1 VSPSGPEFAS
11 ETGEPSAPPSSNGR
25 KPGNRLTVE
34 DWIEAGFGLIAEE
47 GLRAAKI
54 DRLCE
59 RLGVTKGSFY
69 WHFSDIRSYLDALV
83 SAWAEAAAVQRTALT
98 ALRRLP
104 PAERLRAMTEHLSSP
119 RQWTLE
125 RAIREWARYDA
136 GVAAQV
142 GSSDVFVFGEVSR
155 VFGDNG
161 YEPDEAGMRARAAFA
176 AGIGLIHLSPKPP
189 SAAGARERERFLEFM
204 LRP

>member
-1 VSPSGPEFAS
+1 VSSLGPEFAS
-11 ETGEPSAPPSSNGR
+11 EMGGPSAPPSSNGR
-25 KPGNRLTVE
+25 KPGNRLTVD

-47 GLRAAKI
+47 GLRAVKI

-69 WHFSDIRSYLDALV
+69 WHFSDVRGYLAALT
-83 SAWAEAAAVQRTALT
+83 SAWAEAASAQRTALT
-98 ALRRLP
+98 GLRRLP

-142 GSSDVFVFGEVSR
+142 SSSDVFVFGEVSR
-155 VFGDNG
+155 VFGDSG
-161 YEPDEAGMRARAAFA
+161 FAPDEAGMRARAAFA

-189 SAAGARERERFLEFM
+189 SAADARERERFLAFM